1 MAENEGQLAKLKII
15 AYKDERFEEAVE
27 DGEFLAQINP
37 EKVSFKYQ
45 IELEEQQGKGTSG
58 TQPRFG
64 KTKPEELTFQFLFDA
79 TGAVPLPEGSSAIS
93 DEGVETR
100 ISAFKRVVLQY
111 NGEEHKPNN
120 LKLIWGRLLFKCVL
134 NELNL
139 EYMLFRADGTPLRAS
154 ATAKFVGYVEDELRV
169 ATERR
174 ESPDLTRLRVIRDG
188 EKLQDHIV
196 SIYGD
201 AALYLEVARANRL
214 VNFRRLKTGQPLVFP
229 PVNKSDV

>member
-1 MAENEGQLAKLKII
+1 MAENEGQLAKLKIT

-27 DGEFLAQINP
+27 DGEFIAQLNP

-79 TGAVPLPEGSSAIS
+79 TGAVALPDGTSAVS

-139 EYMLFRADGTPLRAS
+139 EYTLFRADGTPLRAS

-174 ESPDLTRLRVIRDG
+174 ESPDLTHLRVIRDG
-188 EKLQDHIV
+188 EKLQDHV
-196 SIYGD
+196 VAIYGD

-214 VNFRRLKTGQPLVFP
+214 VNFRRLKAGQPLVFP

>member
-15 AYKDERFEEAVE
+15 AYTDERFEEAVE
-27 DGEFLAQINP
+27 DGEFLAQLNP

-45 IELEEQQGKGTSG
+45 IELEEQQAQGTSG
-58 TQPRFG
+58 AQPRFG

-79 TGAVPLPEGSSAIS
+79 TGAVPLPDGASAVS
-93 DEGVETR
+93 DDGVEAR

-139 EYMLFRADGTPLRAS
+139 EYTLFRADGTPLRAS

-174 ESPDLTRLRVIRDG
+174 ESPDLTHLRVTRDG
-188 EKLQDHIV
+188 EKLQDHVV

-201 AALYLEVARANRL
+201 AALYLEVARVNRL
-214 VNFRRLKTGQPLVFP
+214 VNFRRLTTGQTLVFP

>member
-27 DGEFLAQINP
+27 DGEFNAQINP

-79 TGAVPLPEGSSAIS
+79 TGSVPLPDGTSAIS

-139 EYMLFRADGTPLRAS
+139 DYTLFRADGTPLRAS

-174 ESPDLTRLRVIRDG
+174 ESPDLTHLRVIRDG
-188 EKLQDHIV
+188 EKLQDHVV

>member
-27 DGEFLAQINP
+27 DGEFTAQLNP

-79 TGAVPLPEGSSAIS
+79 TGAVPLPDGASAIS

-139 EYMLFRADGTPLRAS
+139 EYTLFRADGTPLRAS

-174 ESPDLTRLRVIRDG
+174 ESPDITHLRVIRDG
-188 EKLQDHIV
+188 EKLQDHVV

>member
-15 AYKDERFEEAVE
+15 AYTDERFEEAVE
-27 DGEFLAQINP
+27 DGEFLAQLNP

-45 IELEEQQGKGTSG
+45 IELEEQQAQGTSG
-58 TQPRFG
+58 AQPRFG

-79 TGAVPLPEGSSAIS
+79 TGAVPLPDGASAIS
-93 DEGVETR
+93 DDGVEAR

-139 EYMLFRADGTPLRAS
+139 EYTLFRADGTPLRAS

-174 ESPDLTRLRVIRDG
+174 ESPDLTHLRVTRDG
-188 EKLQDHIV
+188 EKLQDHVV

-201 AALYLEVARANRL
+201 AALYLEVARVIA
-214 VNFRRLKTGQPLVFP
+214 
-229 PVNKSDV
+229 S

>member
-15 AYKDERFEEAVE
+15 AYMDERFEEAVE
-27 DGEFLAQINP
+27 NGEFLAQLNP

-45 IELEEQQGKGTSG
+45 IELEEQQAQGTSG
-58 TQPRFG
+58 AQPRFG

-79 TGAVPLPEGSSAIS
+79 TGAVPLPDGASAIS
-93 DEGVETR
+93 DDGVEAR

-139 EYMLFRADGTPLRAS
+139 EYTLFRADGTPLRAS
-154 ATAKFVGYVEDELRV
+154 ATAKFVGYIEDELRV

-174 ESPDLTRLRVIRDG
+174 ESPDLTHLRVIRDG
-188 EKLQDHIV
+188 EKLQDHVV

-201 AALYLEVARANRL
+201 ATLYLEVARVNRL
-214 VNFRRLKTGQPLVFP
+214 VNFRRLTTGQALVFP

>member
-15 AYKDERFEEAVE
+15 AYTDERFEEAVE
-27 DGEFLAQINP
+27 DGEFLAQLNP

-45 IELEEQQGKGTSG
+45 IELEEQQAQGTSG
-58 TQPRFG
+58 AQPRFG

-79 TGAVPLPEGSSAIS
+79 TGAVPLPDGASAVS
-93 DEGVETR
+93 DDGVEAR
-100 ISAFKRVVLQY
+100 IAAFKRVVLQY

-139 EYMLFRADGTPLRAS
+139 EYTLFRADGTPLRAS

-174 ESPDLTRLRVIRDG
+174 ESPDLTHLRVIRDG
-188 EKLQDHIV
+188 EKLQDHVV

-201 AALYLEVARANRL
+201 AALYLEVARVNRL
-214 VNFRRLKTGQPLVFP
+214 VNFRRLTTGQTLVFP